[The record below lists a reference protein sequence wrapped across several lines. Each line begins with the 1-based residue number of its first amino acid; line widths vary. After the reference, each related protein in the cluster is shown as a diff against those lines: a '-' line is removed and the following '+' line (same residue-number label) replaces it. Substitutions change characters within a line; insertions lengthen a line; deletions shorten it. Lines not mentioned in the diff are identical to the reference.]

1 MLDYSR
7 MPGGHRWSVLGHNM
21 WTRYGFENDEE
32 GYQFLDWYSNLSGDK
47 PDVPKLMADP
57 IALSPYL
64 AKFRKPRYMQEGM
77 TYADLAAPTRA
88 GYEGLSQMYKRGA
101 MMTDPN
107 LFGTMYQNR
116 ASNLF
121 NEDKLSYRSWL
132 DKYLDENIND
142 AHLRAGKHSWATY
155 LQSSRG

>member
-1 MLDYSR
+1 MIDYNVTIDPSW
-7 MPGGHRWSVLGHNM
+7 GEKS
-21 WTRYGFENDEE
+21 GFENNLE
-32 GYQFLDWYSNLSGDK
+32 GYQFMDWYSKINKDK
-47 PDVPKLMADP
+47 PDIYKLLQDP

-64 AKFRKPRYMQEGM
+64 GKFRKPRYMQEGM
-77 TYADLAAPTRA
+77 TYADLATPTRA